1 MTETDDLTALRS
13 AVARLNQAE
22 KLALA
27 TYLTGTS
34 NPKFQGLVTPDMDKL
49 TVELAE
55 ACELSAIFPTDTR
68 IFFAIELLELQIDRD
83 EFEEED
89 GELWGPTED
98 PSITRAIAEVNS
110 PEAQEESAPTVSD
123 GDTGP
128 YSCTPAIDQ
137 DDEDDSGL
145 SGSFDDDDGDDG
157 ESYTLSEE
165 EEDFERIERSNRAAW
180 CLQDGSYPGDEED
193 Y

>member
-1 MTETDDLTALRS
+1 MTETDLTALQS
-13 AVARLNQAE
+13 AVAQLDQAE

-49 TVELAE
+49 TGQLAE

-83 EFEEED
+83 SFEKDED
-89 GELWGPTED
+89 EDEDELWGPRED

-110 PEAQEESAPTVSD
+110 PEAWNEDSPT
-123 GDTGP
+123 GR
-128 YSCTPAIDQ
+128 
-137 DDEDDSGL
+137 L
-145 SGSFDDDDGDDG
+145 S
-157 ESYTLSEE
+157 L
-165 EEDFERIERSNRAAW
+165 ERIHK
-180 CLQDGSYPGDEED
+180 LLHVD
-193 Y
+193 